1 MELQNKV
8 ALVTG
13 GAVRVG
19 KAIAIALA
27 KEGARVAV
35 HYHRSQADAERTLRE
50 IESIGGTAALVPGD
64 LAQLAEIEK
73 VAARCYQAFGR
84 IDILINNAAVYY
96 RTPLD
101 ETTEKQWDELMT
113 INLKAP
119 FFCAQAVA
127 KIMKKQQHGKIINI
141 VDVAGIDPW
150 PGYLP
155 YCASKA
161 GLISLTQ
168 GLAKA
173 LAPNVQVNAIAAGT
187 VLLQEN
193 TTPEYQREIEQ
204 LSLLKK
210 IGSPSDIVNSVLYL
224 LQGSDFITGAV
235 IPVDGGRLLA

>member
-193 TTPEYQREIEQ
+193 TTPEYQTEIEQ

-235 IPVDGGRLLA
+235 IPVDGGR